1 MKEEFNKIVLDFR
14 HELFELIPK
23 ILLAL
28 VVLGAGYLLARIIKY
43 LVMRLIQYIGN
54 FISQRYQY
62 VNLKHAGHFLGSA
75 FFWLILLATFLLIT
89 DILGLSLITTGIE
102 SVLRYTPNIFAAI
115 LVLFAANILGKLISE
130 FISTISVKI
139 GFSHGNTFGRIAQ
152 TLVLLTAIIIVVDQ
166 IGIEV
171 TFLITMISITMRPSS
186 SRVSPCVWS
195 F

>member
-1 MKEEFNKIVLDFR
+1 
-14 HELFELIPK
+14 
-23 ILLAL
+23 
-28 VVLGAGYLLARIIKY
+28 
-43 LVMRLIQYIGN
+43 
-54 FISQRYQY
+54 
-62 VNLKHAGHFLGSA
+62 
-75 FFWLILLATFLLIT
+75 LATFLLIT

-171 TFLITMISITMRPSS
+171 TFLITMISITMAALFFGAALAFGLGARTSISNILATFHVRKIYKEGDYIKIGEIEGTIQKIESAFIILDAETGQFAVPGNEFSETKS
-186 SRVSPCVWS
+186 LLIKKK
-195 F
+195 